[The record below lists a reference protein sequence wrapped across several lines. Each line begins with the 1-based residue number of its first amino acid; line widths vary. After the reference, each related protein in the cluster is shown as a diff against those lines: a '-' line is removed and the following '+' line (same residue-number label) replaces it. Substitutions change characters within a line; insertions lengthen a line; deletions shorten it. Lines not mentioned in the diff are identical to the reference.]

1 MVNCGENIVIEALF
15 LFLMIIFGVTAIV
28 SALICLIFVL
38 TRLEENE

>member
-1 MVNCGENIVIEALF
+1 MIEALF